1 MKDRIRYFDI
11 AKGLAILCVI
21 AGHLGIK
28 GINSVVFTFHMPVFF
43 VISGYFLSDKGNV
56 EEFIQK
62 KVQQLL
68 IPYILAVFGIIM
80 GDILYKIFV
89 IKNADGIFEMIVNWM
104 KAGLYGSGTVF
115 NPTLIDV
122 WQIGAVWFLLA
133 SFVATIEVRILSQYK
148 YGIIVIGVLAY
159 WAYKSASVVWLP
171 FDIQAG
177 FAAAIFV
184 YIGKKFKEYGV
195 FEKKIPSYVLI
206 PGIIIWGYIIL
217 GEATLSL
224 TQAAFPNGILDLIG
238 AVIGSYILITVS
250 QSIDNHC
257 FKLAEI
263 LEYYGKNTL
272 IVLCA
277 HIIELSVIPWDEKW
291 MQLNEKGIPYIL
303 QVWIILGVKIIWATM
318 WVVVINKITILSNV
332 FHGKGVGTGKNRL
345 FETNNEVKK
354 EKSTKGIGI
363 LCIIIGEC
371 FGGNVFV
378 MMAGVML
385 FLFDGE
391 WLKYSYK
398 KQRKILLMIIS
409 VIVCMEVTKTA
420 SFISNRNEKVEGF
433 IIALGISMII
443 SLVISKITKN
453 VNRLNLIM
461 GIGFGGAGIVIGQ
474 IFGKVPGNIDYSLI
488 MTGII
493 LCGDAI
499 NNGRYMN
506 EVNDILLEVKKFL
519 FSMII
524 VVFAVKYHIYFNIW
538 EREYSYLPIC
548 IVIMLALY
556 VLGAE
561 SIKIIVMNRM
571 LEKVVKWLNRNCWI
585 LLGIYMV
592 ENSFNFWKT
601 KVFTFLPI
609 DVTQGRVIVLE
620 LIIIILCTFVGDK
633 IFYGR
638 GRKNAV

>member
-43 VISGYFLSDKGNV
+43 VISGYFLSDKGKV

-80 GDILYKIFV
+80 GDILYRIFV
-89 IKNADGIFEMIVNWM
+89 IKNADGIFETIVNWM

-159 WAYKSASVVWLP
+159 WAYKSATVVWLP

-177 FAAAIFV
+177 LAAAIFV
-184 YIGKKFKEYGV
+184 YIGKKFKEFSI
-195 FEKKIPSYVLI
+195 FEKKIPPYILI

-217 GEATLSL
+217 GETTLSL
-224 TQAAFPNGILDLIG
+224 TQAAFPNGILDVIG
-238 AVIGSYILITVS
+238 AVIGSYILIIVS
-250 QSIDNHC
+250 QSIDNCC
-257 FKLAEI
+257 FKVAEI

-277 HIIELSVIPWDEKW
+277 HIIELSVIPWDEKL
-291 MQLNEKGIPYIL
+291 MQLNEKGVPYIL

-318 WVVVINKITILSNV
+318 WIIVINKITILSNI
-332 FHGKGVGTGKNRL
+332 FHGKGIGIEKNRL
-345 FETNNEVKK
+345 FEINKEVK
-354 EKSTKGIGI
+354 EEESTKGIGI

-371 FGGNVFV
+371 FGGNVFI

-391 WLKYSYK
+391 WIKYGLK
-398 KQRKILLMIIS
+398 KQWKILFMVIS
-409 VIVCMEVTKTA
+409 VIVCMEVTKTTG
-420 SFISNRNEKVEGF
+420 FINNRNEKVEEF
-433 IIALGISMII
+433 IIALGIGMII
-443 SLVISKITKN
+443 SLIISKITKN
-453 VNRLNLIM
+453 VNCMNLIM
-461 GIGFGGAGIVIGQ
+461 GIGFEGAGIVIGQ
-474 IFGKVPGNIDYSLI
+474 IFGKIPGNIDYSLI

-499 NNGRYMN
+499 NNGRYAN
-506 EVNDILLEVKKFL
+506 EVKNVPLNVKKIL

-524 VVFAVKYHIYFNIW
+524 VAFAVKYHIYFNMW
-538 EREYSYLPIC
+538 KREYSYLPIC

-571 LEKVVKWLNRNCWI
+571 LEKVVKWLDRNCWV
-585 LLGIYMV
+585 LLAIYV
-592 ENSFNFWKT
+592 IENSFNFWKT
-601 KVFTFLPI
+601 KLFAFLPI
-609 DVTQGRVIVLE
+609 DATQGRGIVLE
-620 LIIIILCTFVGDK
+620 LIIIILCVLVIDK
-633 IFYGR
+633 IFYGK
-638 GRKNAV
+638 GRKNVV